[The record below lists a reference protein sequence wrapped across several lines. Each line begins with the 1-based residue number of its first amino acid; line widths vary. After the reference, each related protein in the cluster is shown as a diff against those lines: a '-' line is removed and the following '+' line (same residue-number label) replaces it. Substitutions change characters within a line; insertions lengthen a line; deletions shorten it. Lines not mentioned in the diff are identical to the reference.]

1 MKIETDPLFDA
12 AVNFLENGGDLPASS
27 SAHQRFVFQAAVLRK
42 LYLVAKNAE
51 GRASDAA
58 EATATTRIYV
68 DTLKDRIDQRT
79 GLLAGS
85 AVLGSGIVGGLLL
98 AGKAVGLF

>member
-42 LYLVAKNAE
+42 LYLVAKN
-51 GRASDAA
+51 RHDP
-58 EATATTRIYV
+58 
-68 DTLKDRIDQRT
+68 DLC
-79 GLLAGS
+79 
-85 AVLGSGIVGGLLL
+85 
-98 AGKAVGLF
+98 